1 MIQSWRK
8 FITIFSILFLLY
20 SCGSSKKQH
29 ISEYLKASK
38 VEVLKTKET
47 TTEVQKNIQ
56 REEVIRKDIT
66 STEIKADSLVI
77 LKPDGTKEKY
87 YGVGKKDKKDNST
100 KNKTES
106 DRSTEKAKV
115 KEKEDDKTDETTKT
129 KDKTLD
135 KQPDKSFN
143 STLKWLAICGFL
155 GLIIF
160 IVVKFKKWV

>member
-1 MIQSWRK
+1 MTQSWSK
-8 FITIFSILFLLY
+8 FITIFSILFLLC

-56 REEVIRKDIT
+56 KEEVIRKDIT

-106 DRSTEKAKV
+106 DRSTERTKV
-115 KEKEDDKTDETTKT
+115 KEKEDNKTDETTKT

-143 STLKWLAICGFL
+143 TSLKWISVIGFI
-155 GLIIF
+155 GIVIF
-160 IVVKFKKWV
+160 LLWKTKT